1 MEMIEKPPRDKLEIT
16 KLAASPVTAPH
27 APHVFFIKIHIHSN
41 LAFTINLMVLKSWG
55 ICN

>member
-27 APHVFFIKIHIHSN
+27 ASHVFFIKIHIQILLLQSI
-41 LAFTINLMVLKSWG
+41 LWF
-55 ICN
+55 